1 MAEIEPVKPTKM
13 YAVKDLKQHTTE
25 DDCWIAISGKVYDV
39 THFLDEHP
47 GGFDII
53 VTNTGAF
60 LPCYA
65 VLHFVSIHNLVFV
78 LQRCDADQSHLSY
91 LGQGPF

>member
-1 MAEIEPVKPTKM
+1 MAEVEPVKPTKM

-25 DDCWIAISGKVYDV
+25 DDCWIAINGKVYDV

-60 LPCYA
+60 LP
-65 VLHFVSIHNLVFV
+65 LI
-78 LQRCDADQSHLSY
+78 
-91 LGQGPF
+91 GP